1 MDIVKMME
9 QIVLNE
15 EEKTTALLL
24 ANLHDGTINDDGLK
38 KLFNDSISLVSVFKK
53 LNNYLDTE
61 NEKSKSILYSFV
73 GKLSKINVS
82 DSSAILDVIPIILK
96 VTHSENPD
104 ISKAD
109 SYNFRRGYKLIQKKG
124 LEKVFRR
131 ISVELNRKKV
141 LDKLIELSNK
151 QN

>member
-1 MDIVKMME
+1 MME